1 MLTVCPVLKVCRD
14 STTSAHP
21 WDWFNNK
28 MKLSSVDDVILF
40 LIFQWEA
47 FTMLISI
54 LVLWYT
60 GLLFV
65 SHVNH
70 WLKSDSFF
78 YSSLFVACSCQ
89 GKTSRY
95 KKMIRSMHRVS
106 PYWKKTPHGSRGMKS
121 FDFAD
126 IVIPFL
132 PAIPPPPHTKTMIK
146 ICV

>member
-1 MLTVCPVLKVCRD
+1 
-14 STTSAHP
+14 
-21 WDWFNNK
+21 

-60 GLLFV
+60 GLLFM

-70 WLKSDSFF
+70 WLKSDRFF

-89 GKTSRY
+89 GKTP
-95 KKMIRSMHRVS
+95 KMIRSMHRVS
-106 PYWKKTPHGSRGMKS
+106 PYWKKPTWIQGDEV
-121 FDFAD
+121 F
-126 IVIPFL
+126 
-132 PAIPPPPHTKTMIK
+132 
-146 ICV
+146 

>member
-1 MLTVCPVLKVCRD
+1 MLTVCLVLKVCRD

-28 MKLSSVDDVILF
+28 IKLSSVDNVILF
-40 LIFQWEA
+40 LIFQWKA
-47 FTMLISI
+47 FMMLISI

-60 GLLFV
+60 GLLVV

-95 KKMIRSMHRVS
+95 RKMIRSMHRVS
-106 PYWKKTPHGSRGMKS
+106 PYWKNPHGSRGS

-126 IVIPFL
+126 IIIPFL
-132 PAIPPPPHTKTMIK
+132 PAIPPSPHTKITIK
-146 ICV
+146 IYV